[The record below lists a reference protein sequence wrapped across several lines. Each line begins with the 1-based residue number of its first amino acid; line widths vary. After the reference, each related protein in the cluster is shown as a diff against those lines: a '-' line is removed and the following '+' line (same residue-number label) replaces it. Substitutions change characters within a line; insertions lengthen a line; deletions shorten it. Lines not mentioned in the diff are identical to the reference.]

1 MTERKNGV
9 APSSAGV
16 WLVVALLATM
26 LVTLV
31 GATIGVYIQMGN
43 LRVDVIDRIAVLQV
57 EMSKE
62 HTVIRERLAALES
75 KVDIQSGSTQAGN
88 GGQ

>member
-1 MTERKNGV
+1 
-9 APSSAGV
+9 
-16 WLVVALLATM
+16 
-26 LVTLV
+26 
-31 GATIGVYIQMGN
+31 MGN